1 MGWPQHLSPVGVSFH
16 QVLLISWSWRP
27 STGLSLPQAKL
38 QIAGKAGEVC
48 HSRLVQAVGSQDLE
62 VGLEMGGYTLGALLG
77 LIPEDQELNLTSWTP
92 SLRLDQPTSMP
103 RACFCRLGVG
113 VGDCHTRHSIPT
125 CALPG
130 CFQACSSCTGG
141 LCLHQEPQEA
151 RPCHLQGRDVV
162 CSWLKN
168 VPCSIPGSL
177 AARRVTSTFLMLGF
191 GSTSTLVTMRERG
204 LFLSVLPERYLQ
216 VEETRGVTYW
226 LPPSPSPAF
235 LFLSARMGTAAF
247 SRTSGFCFPLR
258 GGISSRVLQEQLPIC
273 PQLLPTACCI

>member
-103 RACFCRLGVG
+103 RACFGGWGWGWGIVTLGTPSQPVLFLVASRPAPPALEG
-113 VGDCHTRHSIPT
+113 CVCTRS
-125 CALPG
+125 LRRPG
-130 CFQACSSCTGG
+130 
-141 LCLHQEPQEA
+141 P
-151 RPCHLQGRDVV
+151 
-162 CSWLKN
+162 
-168 VPCSIPGSL
+168 
-177 AARRVTSTFLMLGF
+177 VTSK
-191 GSTSTLVTMRERG
+191 
-204 LFLSVLPERYLQ
+204 
-216 VEETRGVTYW
+216 VEM
-226 LPPSPSPAF
+226 
-235 LFLSARMGTAAF
+235 LSAAG
-247 SRTSGFCFPLR
+247 
-258 GGISSRVLQEQLPIC
+258 
-273 PQLLPTACCI
+273 